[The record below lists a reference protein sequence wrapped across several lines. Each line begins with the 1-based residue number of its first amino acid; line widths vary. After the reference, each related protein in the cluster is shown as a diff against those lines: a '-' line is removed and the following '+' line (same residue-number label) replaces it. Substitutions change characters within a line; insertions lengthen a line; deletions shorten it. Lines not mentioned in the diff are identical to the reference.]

1 MAKLARKR
9 GVAPI
14 PGDVR
19 DPRSFAV
26 LGRGFVQAM
35 EVRNF
40 SPRTIAVR
48 HVLLRGFVEWC
59 HEREIRRPMDVTK
72 PILERYQRWLYQRRR
87 KNGQALSFRT
97 QHSVLSVVKAFFRWL
112 AKENYLL
119 WNPASEI
126 ELPRTP
132 KRLPVVMTLAEVE
145 AVLSAPD
152 VMTPL
157 GVRDRALMEVLY
169 STGMRR
175 LELGSLGIYDL
186 DVAAGTVLVR
196 QGKGQKDRMIPI
208 GERALGWVDKY
219 LMDVRPKVVVEP
231 DDGRLFLTT
240 TGEPFHPNHLSS
252 LVRDYVIAAAIG
264 KAGGCHL
271 FRHTMATLMLEH
283 GADIRFI
290 QEMLGHARLDT
301 TEIYTHVSIRKL
313 KEIHEATHPG
323 ARAERFKLETE
334 ATAEVNAA
342 TRDEL
347 LTSLAAESDED
358 GGDGEEKE
366 EDDV

>member
-208 GERALGWVDKY
+208 GERALGWV
-219 LMDVRPKVVVEP
+219 E
-231 DDGRLFLTT
+231 
-240 TGEPFHPNHLSS
+240 E
-252 LVRDYVIAAAIG
+252 IA
-264 KAGGCHL
+264 
-271 FRHTMATLMLEH
+271 
-283 GADIRFI
+283 
-290 QEMLGHARLDT
+290 
-301 TEIYTHVSIRKL
+301 
-313 KEIHEATHPG
+313 
-323 ARAERFKLETE
+323 
-334 ATAEVNAA
+334 
-342 TRDEL
+342 
-347 LTSLAAESDED
+347 
-358 GGDGEEKE
+358 
-366 EDDV
+366 